1 MKFFRTIFW
10 PVIII
15 VASVFLLSGETFAI
29 SGSTTNSDI
38 GYFTDGGNVTPY
50 NAKSFSITNPRRFSG
65 VAAYLPSINAGSG
78 NKISGFVDFMFKF
91 RRSGTNPSIYHPL
104 EYTDGSLCGVS
115 YLTPSMSYSLI
126 KGDGKTG
133 KFYPCNIP
141 GNNFWVEGT
150 GAGVVR
156 RNVNYQ
162 VTWSSTDNNY
172 YYFRLRVNFDIL
184 YDNPV
189 SSGKRLVLYFG
200 STGSRATVPIMD
212 FDNNSSINL
221 LFHEVYYDYSFS
233 TITTADDE
241 IINQQRIT
249 NDKLDSVNDKLDSV
263 NDNITNSD
271 SSGAAGDAGSF
282 FSGFQTNTH
291 GLTGIITAPLNL
303 IQSITNQSCSPVPIP
318 LPFVNK
324 NLELPCMSTI
334 YQQTFGGFLTLYQT
348 ITTGVISYWVVVRIF
363 ALVKDFKNPEHD
375 EIEVMEL

>member
-10 PVIII
+10 SVIII

-29 SGSTTNSDI
+29 SGSTSNSDI

-50 NAKSFSITNPRRFSG
+50 NAKSFSIANPRRFSG

-91 RRSGTNPSIYHPL
+91 HRSGTNPSIYHPL

-115 YLTPSMSYSLI
+115 YLTPAMSYSLTE
-126 KGDGKTG
+126 GN
-133 KFYPCNIP
+133 FYPCSIP
-141 GNNFWVEGT
+141 GNNFWVEGS
-150 GAGVVR
+150 GAGIIR

-162 VTWSSTDNNY
+162 VSWSSTDNNY

-184 YDNPV
+184 FDNPV

-200 STGSRATVPIMD
+200 SPRSRATVPIMD

-221 LFHEVYYDYSFS
+221 KFHEVYYDYSFS

-241 IINQQRIT
+241 IINQQKIT
-249 NDKLDSVNDKLDSV
+249 NEKLDSV

-303 IQSITNQSCSPVPIP
+303 IQSITNQSCSPVSIP